1 MKDLSELNVNADGME
16 PQAIYTTI
24 PTPDN
29 IIEIIDRYIDEYEA
43 KYNKYC
49 NCLFLGILI
58 FEMIK
63 DKLWKNERD
72 NNLYYKDLKIYYS
85 IDNEVYIGVGHD
97 GKIYHEEDIIL
108 EEKIEAIHKE
118 EMEQQKKED

>member
-1 MKDLSELNVNADGME
+1 ME

-43 KYNKYC
+43 KYNQYC

-118 EMEQQKKED
+118 EMEQQQKEED